1 VARKFVKAI
10 LLLVGAEALA
20 ACSSTHPP
28 SENGGLIREHNEAY
42 SLLYKMMSDES
53 KVDQI
58 FALKHA
64 DDSVA
69 NVVKDIAAFCS
80 VAKQKMDA
88 FPKSDPHIEYDVADL
103 PKLEQKARDKE
114 SDIDTKALL
123 FSNGEKFEVRL
134 LFTQAQAMQYVR
146 NLASTLADEEDN
158 PERKSFLNDMSHRC
172 SDLYDRLMKLLTV
185 KSQ

>member
-103 PKLEQKARDKE
+103 PKLGHRYESAAFFQWREIRGSPSVHSGPGDAIRQEFSLDARRRGRQPGAQE
-114 SDIDTKALL
+114 LSERHVASLQRSLRSSDEA
-123 FSNGEKFEVRL
+123 F
-134 LFTQAQAMQYVR
+134 
-146 NLASTLADEEDN
+146 
-158 PERKSFLNDMSHRC
+158 
-172 SDLYDRLMKLLTV
+172 DREIPMI
-185 KSQ
+185 